1 MNRKRDCRQS
11 AEVSLATAAV
21 QRRIAVQ
28 RFLPGSFARDADT
41 IVLSNHWSE
50 ITHEKEMI
58 IRVSATAQEANDAPL
73 KVLAIYPLETRR
85 VEVEFV

>member
-1 MNRKRDCRQS
+1 MNRERDCRQS
-11 AEVSLATAAV
+11 AEVSLATAAI
-21 QRRIAVQ
+21 QRGIAVQ
-28 RFLPGSFARDADT
+28 RFLPGSFPWDADT
-41 IVLSNHWSE
+41 IVLSNDGSE

-73 KVLAIYPLETRR
+73 IVLTIHPLETCR